1 MYHQKKQMK
10 TKYVE
15 EPQLRSLGGATHE
28 KLKKHAGSM
37 NRKVGRE
44 DETETI
50 SRRKQGA
57 NSFSR

>member
-1 MYHQKKQMK
+1 MK